1 MSTYVYMA
9 IVYSLFS
16 QIFKILIIHSSN
28 NFILKFLL
36 LLIGPAREMFSLPGS
51 RRLTLDFK
59 PSLLCAL
66 LEHANIFPLILD
78 AH

>member
-1 MSTYVYMA
+1 MCTRPLF
-9 IVYSLFS
+9 IVF
-16 QIFKILIIHSSN
+16 FKILIIHSSN
-28 NFILKFLL
+28 HFILKVLL
-36 LLIGPAREMFSLPGS
+36 LLIGSAREMFSHPLFFFSPGS

>member
-16 QIFKILIIHSSN
+16 QIFQILIIHSSN

-36 LLIGPAREMFSLPGS
+36 LLIG
-51 RRLTLDFK
+51 
-59 PSLLCAL
+59 
-66 LEHANIFPLILD
+66 
-78 AH
+78 